1 MTANQS
7 SNHYPVF
14 FIEELLNI
22 FFNQCGQDP
31 KQFVANFDHSNYII
45 GYNYG
50 CEEKRFTHVSASFK
64 RILGYNQTNILNNGN
79 FTQKIV
85 HPQDKDVIQECLRK
99 SFRSSHKSIETSDKL
114 QFKYVKCRAHH
125 IRGYWKYFIIYA
137 QDYWNKADNVYD
149 KIGIIV
155 DERIKPNWVG
165 KSANTAG
172 NFKDNPPNGLKSL
185 VHNTSA
191 TSGHI
196 SPREYEVL
204 ELISNGLITKEIAAK
219 LHISDSTVITH
230 RKHLI
235 TKLNVH
241 NTAELIKEA
250 ARYML
255 I

>member
-7 SNHYPVF
+7 SNHHPVF

-22 FFNQCGQDP
+22 FFNQCGKVP
-31 KQFVANFDHSNYII
+31 RQFVSNFDHSNYII
-45 GYNYG
+45 GYNYS
-50 CEEKRFTHVSASFK
+50 CVEHRFTHVSASFK
-64 RILGYNQTNILNNGN
+64 RILGYNQSNILNNGN
-79 FTQKIV
+79 FTTKIV
-85 HPQDKDVIQECLRK
+85 HPQDKEVIQECLKKSIRSGHK
-99 SFRSSHKSIETSDKL
+99 SFIQGDKL
-114 QFKYVKCRAHH
+114 QFKHVKCRAHH

-137 QDYWNKADNVYD
+137 LDYWNKKDNVYD

-155 DERIKPNWVG
+155 DERIKSNWAG
-165 KSANTAG
+165 KSVNTTG
-172 NFKDNPPNGLKSL
+172 MFKDSPPNGSKSMIQ
-185 VHNTSA
+185 NSA
-191 TSGHI
+191 ISSGHI

-204 ELISNGLITKEIAAK
+204 ELISNGLITKEIAVR
-219 LHISDSTVITH
+219 LNISDSTVVTH

-235 TKLNVH
+235 SKLNVH